1 MPAVR
6 INPEEAYRKVKS
18 GEALLVCAYD
28 DEATYQTMRLDMAIF
43 LGEFQK
49 RLPEIPKEKE
59 IIFYCA

>member
-18 GEALLVCAYD
+18 GEAILVCAYD
-28 DEATYQTMRLDMAIF
+28 DEATCQTMRLDMA
-43 LGEFQK
+43 LSLSEFRK
-49 RLPEIPKEKE
+49 RLPEIPKEQE